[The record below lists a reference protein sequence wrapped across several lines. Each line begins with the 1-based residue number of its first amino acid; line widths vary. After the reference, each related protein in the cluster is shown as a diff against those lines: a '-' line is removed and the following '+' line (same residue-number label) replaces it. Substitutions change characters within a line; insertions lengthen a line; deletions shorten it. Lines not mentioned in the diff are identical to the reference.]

1 MREQIKKELLLV
13 AKRKFEQDQKER
25 KQMHGYDLAAPI
37 SPSPTSLISSVLLKL
52 NLDQNSLLFDMGCG
66 DGRWMIQASMMSGCR
81 CIGCDLDEKRL
92 QIATENIE
100 AHKLSGKIKIYR
112 EDVFKFASESKDLS
126 YADVIVL
133 YLFRD
138 SLKQIEN
145 ILFDRFKCHQTDQTR
160 LNKAEIDVEGCDQ
173 GRIDDETKHL
183 WIICVGF
190 PLTCWKPHWHTV
202 FSGLRVYLYSI
213 SSVHL
218 T

>member
-183 WIICVGF
+183 W
-190 PLTCWKPHWHTV
+190 
-202 FSGLRVYLYSI
+202 
-213 SSVHL
+213 
-218 T
+218 